1 MKHKFPYEWKLSET
15 NFTKDKGTV
24 FSCFA
29 GGGGSSF
36 GYKLAGFDVIGF
48 NEIDK
53 RQAKIYIVNHNPKY
67 QFIEP
72 IQEFKLRDDL
82 PEELYNLD
90 ILDGSPPCSSFSV
103 SGTRDKDWGKEKK
116 FREGQIKQVL
126 DTLFFDFIELGKKL
140 QPKMIIAENVK
151 GILLG
156 EAKNYVR
163 EILKAFDEAGY
174 VVNEFLLNA
183 NRMGVPQS
191 RERVFFVAVRKDLIH
206 KLPQNESLLF
216 NDFPVLDL
224 VFFEDFI
231 PFGEIMEDH
240 AEKELKPGTKVRLL
254 WDNKQ
259 MGDADFGDVTQR
271 LYNKD
276 SFFNHT
282 FCYKHRV
289 CNTIVANNQNVLFD
303 APRYL
308 SNNEILKISSF
319 PLDYNFLTKNPGYEC
334 GMSVPPV
341 MLAQIASRIY
351 EQWITKF

>member
-1 MKHKFPYEWKLSET
+1 MKHRFPYEWKISET
-15 NFTKDKGTV
+15 NFTKDKGKV

-53 RQAKIYIVNHNPKY
+53 RQAKIYIENHNPKY

-72 IQEFKLRDDL
+72 IQEFKLREDL

-103 SGTRDKDWGKEKK
+103 SGNREKDWGKKKK
-116 FREGQIKQVL
+116 FREGQINQVL

-140 QPKMIIAENVK
+140 QPKIIIAENVK

-163 EILKAFDEAGY
+163 EILKAFDNAGY

-191 RERVFFVAVRKDLIH
+191 RERVFFVAVRKDLVP
-206 KLPQNESLLF
+206 KLPENEALLF
-216 NDFPVLDL
+216 NDFPILDL

-231 PFGEIMEDH
+231 LFEKIMDDFNESEITE
-240 AEKELKPGTKVRLL
+240 GTKLRTL
-254 WDNKQ
+254 WENRQ
-259 MGDADFGDVTQR
+259 YGDADLGNVCMR
-271 LYNKD
+271 LYGKD

-282 FCYKHRV
+282 FCYKNKV
-289 CNTIVANNQNVLFD
+289 LPTILSDAYNVLFD
-303 APRYL
+303 QPRRL
-308 SNNEILKISSF
+308 NKNEILRASSF
-319 PLDYNFLTKNPGYEC
+319 PLDYKFLTKSPVYEC

-341 MLAQIASRIY
+341 MMAQVISRIY